1 LESAHEASEPGFSL
15 YEWPGDGGRPEVDA
29 AMTREDRES
38 ANERVSVA
46 LCTYNGAPYL
56 REQLESIASQ
66 SLLPYEVVVC
76 DDNSTD
82 ASLEILREFKETVPF
97 RMTIY
102 RNAERLGPTKNF
114 ERAIGLCNGS
124 IIALADQDDVWLP
137 SKLEKLVRV
146 LQRDTEAGYA
156 FSNAVVVDERLH
168 PLGYTMWHTV
178 SFTKRQRGAFKEGKQ
193 VEVLVK
199 HTVVTGATM
208 AFRSSLRELVLP
220 IPETWVHDAWIS
232 LIATAAGRNGI
243 PVEEPLVLYRQ
254 HPGQAIG
261 GRKISLPEQLR
272 RSVAAG
278 TSSYARE
285 TARFRQALVRLS
297 ERSFSRGEA
306 SALIEAKIRHLLA
319 RQSLYDVPLRERLS
333 IVFREMRTGRYRRLS
348 NGWRGAIKDLS
359 LILVQTRRSAK
370 EPLRE

>member
-1 LESAHEASEPGFSL
+1 
-15 YEWPGDGGRPEVDA
+15 
-29 AMTREDRES
+29 MTREDQES

-56 REQLESIASQ
+56 GEQFESIASQ
-66 SLLPYEVVVC
+66 SLLPHEVVVC
-76 DDNSTD
+76 DDGSTD
-82 ASLEILREFKETVPF
+82 ASLEILRKFEERVPF
-97 RMTIY
+97 RVRMY
-102 RNAERLGPTKNF
+102 RNSKKLGPTKNF
-114 ERAIGLCNGS
+114 EKAIGLCNGS

-137 SKLEKLVRV
+137 SKLEQLVRV

-156 FSNAVVVDERLH
+156 FSNALVVDEKLH
-168 PLGYTMWHTV
+168 PLGYTMWQTV
-178 SFTKRQRGAFKEGKQ
+178 SFTKRQRSTFKEGEQ
-193 VEVLVK
+193 MEVLLR

-285 TARFRQALVRLS
+285 IAKFHQALVRLS

-306 SALIEAKIRHLLA
+306 SALIEAKIGHLLT
-319 RQSLYDVPLRERLS
+319 RQSLHDVPVRERLS
-333 IVFREMRTGRYRRLS
+333 IVSREMRTGRYRRLS
-348 NGWRGAIKDLS
+348 NGWRSAIKDLS
-359 LILVQTRRSAK
+359 LIPAKTRRSARQPMRK
-370 EPLRE
+370 